1 MTTVFAF
8 IGGMIFGATLG
19 FLIAAVLSAGNEGM
33 DE

>member
-19 FLIAAVLSAGNEGM
+19 FLIAAVLGVNGR
-33 DE
+33 DEQ